1 MIRYRAYEILDGNW
15 LWFRGVTIDFILE
28 QGVWILLLLDV
39 IVCMPGCC
47 FENGRTNGLIF
58 ILNGIQSDQSH
69 HSK

>member
-39 IVCMPGCC
+39 IVCMPGC

-58 ILNGIQSDQSH
+58 IFEWN
-69 HSK
+69 SK